1 MSLLYECASSRRT
14 RSQDVAR
21 LSGIRAW
28 DRQDLEMVAECSRH
42 LVLSID
48 DLPVPLKRAFLAAP
62 AIHDGHFEGEET
74 TMNYPES
81 QRRGLLPNDDL
92 FRSLFRTK
100 TRRQSGKE
108 EEEEEQLASA
118 ATCVRGARSSATTTC
133 RTIA

>member
-14 RSQDVAR
+14 SSQDVAR
-21 LSGIRAW
+21 LSDIRALG
-28 DRQDLEMVAECSRH
+28 RQDLKMVAECSRH

-48 DLPVPLKRAFLAAP
+48 DSSVPLKRAFLLATP
-62 AIHDGHFEGEET
+62 AIYDGHFEGEET

-81 QRRGLLPNDDL
+81 QRRGLLPDDD
-92 FRSLFRTK
+92 FFRTT
-100 TRRQSGKE
+100 TRRQSGEE